1 MDPKNKEATQ
11 ENTMFLTDADMNVT
25 LNQDLT
31 GQTIGNV
38 KIIRPL
44 GEGGMGRVFLG
55 RDIVLDRM
63 IAVKTLKTDQFC
75 TKEHRLRFL
84 REAKILARLN
94 HPNICHLYDFRRHNT
109 EDVLFLEY
117 IEGHSLRESMTSE
130 TSYETKLNY
139 AIEIA
144 SALEAAHSESIIHR
158 DLKPDNVMIRSD
170 GTIKVLDFGI
180 ARWTSDQLSHPEK
193 RTSDDHI
200 PHSMDV
206 TTEGNLFGTLRYMSP
221 EQAKSEELTTASDMF
236 TFGIILQEL
245 FMNSKAYQCRHVQ
258 EQLFKVAQG
267 DTLPVTGL
275 KRPLTRLINRLKSM
289 NPSDRPTAS
298 ETVKILSSIQKPS
311 RLRIARVAAMVS
323 ILIILP
329 LWLMRTPYRQS
340 STILVIPFDDMGS
353 SGHGEFARGLSLEI
367 SSRLAGYSGLSLL
380 YAEPNRTIPDPISY
394 GKERSAQYVLYGSV
408 HWQSKN
414 VLIKPHLVHIDQ
426 GKQLWSKAYQK
437 NSMELVRLEASIA
450 GDIAKALGYKVA
462 NTTSLPK
469 GRHKTNPE
477 AYQAYIRGRSY
488 DYILTHSRDQYE
500 IPLKLFQRA
509 LELDPD
515 FAAAHAYASRI
526 YSAMYLQGIQRTR
539 DVAEKARRH
548 ARLAMD
554 LEPESP
560 DGLTAWGIYLY
571 RVKRDDKQALNAFR
585 KAKQHWPGNLEID
598 EDIALVHRRQ
608 GQFKKARTEIQAVYD
623 YDNRNPRVVLELAHT
638 CFFLQDFK
646 QARIYY
652 RQSIALVP
660 DKTTAWLFSA
670 WNEWRDKGNLGR
682 AQYFLNQL
690 PDPDKPIAHYF
701 SFLQYLYQNQPERAL
716 KTARTLPTDSVV
728 WQLWFIPKPL
738 LEARA
743 LSMLERHEEALTKF
757 IEAETVLS
765 KLLAQN
771 NEDSR
776 LHAAMAQALTGQ
788 GRFKKAIKHAER
800 AVSLAKKTYDYLL
813 LDYQE
818 INLAY
823 VLKMAGHK
831 DEWLKMKEKF
841 LNRTSW
847 LTPSMLKIDPRWRE
861 N

>member
-1 MDPKNKEATQ
+1 MDPKNMEAAQ
-11 ENTMFLTDADMNVT
+11 ENTMFLNDDEMNVT
-25 LNQDLT
+25 LNRDLT

-55 RDIVLDRM
+55 KDVILDRL
-63 IAVKTLKTDQFC
+63 IAVKSLKTDQFC

-94 HPNICHLYDFRRHNT
+94 HPNICQLYDFRRHNL

-117 IEGHSLRESMTSE
+117 IEGSSLCESMTSN
-130 TSYETKLNY
+130 TSYETKLSY

-158 DLKPDNVMIRSD
+158 DLKPDNVMIRHD
-170 GTIKVLDFGI
+170 NTVKVLDFGI
-180 ARWTSDQLSHPEK
+180 ARWTSDQLSPPGK
-193 RTSDDHI
+193 RTADHRV
-200 PHSMDV
+200 PQSMDV

-245 FMNSKAYQCRHVQ
+245 FMNTKAYQCRHVQ
-258 EQLFKVAQG
+258 EQLFKVTQG
-267 DTLPVTGL
+267 DALPVTGL
-275 KRPLTRLINRLKSM
+275 NRPLTRLINRLKSM

-298 ETVKILSSIQKPS
+298 ETVKILTSIQKS
-311 RLRIARVAAMVS
+311 SKLRIAWIAAIAS

-340 STILVIPFDDMGS
+340 STILVIPFDDRGPF
-353 SGHGEFARGLSLEI
+353 GHGEFARGLSLEI

-380 YAEPNRTIPDPISY
+380 YAEPNRTIQNPINY

-408 HWQSKN
+408 RWQSKN
-414 VLIKPHLVHIDQ
+414 ILIEPHLVHIGQ
-426 GKQLWSKAYQK
+426 SKQLWSKSYQK

-450 GDIAKALGYKVA
+450 EDIAKALGYKITD
-462 NTTSLPK
+462 TTALPQ
-469 GRHKTNPE
+469 GRHRTNSE

-526 YSAMYLQGIQRTR
+526 YSAMYLQGLQRTR
-539 DVAEKARRH
+539 DVAEKAKQH
-548 ARLAMD
+548 ALSAMD

-571 RVKRDDKQALNAFR
+571 RVKRDDNQALKSFH

-598 EDIALVHRRQ
+598 EAIALVHRRQ
-608 GQFKKARTEIQAVYD
+608 GHFKKARAEMQAVYD

-638 CFFLQDFK
+638 CFFLQDFE
-646 QARIYY
+646 QARVYY

-690 PDPDKPIAHYF
+690 PDPNQPIAHYF

-716 KTARTLPTDSVV
+716 RTARELPTDSVV
-728 WQLWFIPKPL
+728 WQLWFIPRPL

-743 LSMLERHEEALTKF
+743 LNMLEQHDEALIKF
-757 IEAETVLS
+757 IEAEAVLS
-765 KLLAQN
+765 KLIAKN

-776 LHAAMAQALTGQ
+776 IHAAMAQALTGQ
-788 GRFKKAIKHAER
+788 GRFKEAIKHAER
-800 AVSLAKKTYDYLL
+800 AVSLAKKTSDYLL

-823 VLKMAGHK
+823 VLKMAGRK
-831 DEWLKMKEKF
+831 DEWLNMKRKF
-841 LNRTSW
+841 VNRTSW